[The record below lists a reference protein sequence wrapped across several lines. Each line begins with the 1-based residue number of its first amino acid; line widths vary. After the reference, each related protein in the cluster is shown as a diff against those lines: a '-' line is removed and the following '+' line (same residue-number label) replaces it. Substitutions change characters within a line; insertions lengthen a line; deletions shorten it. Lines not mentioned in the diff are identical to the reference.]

1 MSKFGEVVQEYY
13 VKKFRKNTELR
24 RRKLNSLNS
33 ATAAWQYVEEVK
45 KRIRSSYDFPAE
57 KCPLDARITGTI
69 QCNGFRIEKVIYFSR
84 PGFPVTG
91 NLYIPDNLT
100 GTAPSIL
107 FVCGHSLNGK
117 ASDAYQSAMQ
127 GFALQGY
134 VVFGIDPFG
143 QGERLQYGK
152 DSGIVVTTEHN
163 YVNRRLLPLGDSTGT
178 WRIWDAI
185 RGVDYM
191 LTRPEVDPEKIA
203 VNGNSGGG
211 TMTSLIAAV
220 EDRICMTSP
229 NCYITTWL
237 RNVENELPVDA
248 EQIPHGAAVDGGEMA
263 DLLIASAPRP
273 VLIQGQKN
281 DFFDLRGTRE
291 AYLEVKKVYELLGY
305 GDRVEYFNGPEGH
318 GYSIHLRENCYKF
331 FNKHMGITGT
341 DGEPEAV
348 KVLPEEELYCTPDGS
363 VLTYPG
369 NRTIHEFIEEKV
381 AAVTAARKALPADE
395 LREKLAAML
404 GIENKLPAAPY
415 YRQLRPGWHMPD
427 KVMPETVFSRFLMET
442 EDDMHVPMFAVDKKA
457 VFYHIPEL
465 DSVELYVPHL
475 DAKKETTDMTPAEGK
490 MLFAVDYRGVGETAP
505 TGCDQPIERNFFA
518 AYQFDYHFASL
529 GLLLD
534 EPYIGKR
541 VLDILNAIALL
552 KQHGAKDITLRCSG
566 IGRIPALF
574 AAFIAR
580 VGYAPDQALESCA
593 SACIDKL
600 APIPQ
605 SMLPEGFL
613 KLTDFDELAK
623 LV

>member
-152 DSGIVVTTEHN
+152 DSGITVCSEHN
-163 YVNRRLLPLGDSTGT
+163 HFNRRLLPLGDATGN
-178 WRIWDAI
+178 WRLWDAI

-191 LTRPEVDPEKIA
+191 LTRKEVDPDKIA

-211 TMTSLIAAV
+211 TMTSLIFAV
-220 EDRICMTSP
+220 EDRVCMASP

-248 EQIPHGAAVDGGEMA
+248 EQIPAGCAVDGGEMA
-263 DLLIASAPRP
+263 DLLIAAAPRP

-291 AYLEVKKVYELLGY
+291 AYLEVKKVYDLLGY
-305 GDRVEYFNGPEGH
+305 GDRVEFFYGPQGH
-318 GYSIHLRENCYKF
+318 GYSVHLRENCYKF
-331 FNKHMGITGT
+331 FNKFMGLPGFA
-341 DGEPEAV
+341 DGKEPEAV
-348 KVLPEEELYCTPDGS
+348 AEMPEEELYCTEGGS
-363 VLTYPG
+363 VLDMPG
-369 NRTIHEFIEEKV
+369 NKTVHEFIADKV
-381 AAVTAARKALPADE
+381 AEVKASRKALSADE

-404 GIENKLPAAPY
+404 GIKNALPLAPY
-415 YRQLRPGWHMPD
+415 YRQLRPACLGEKKD
-427 KVMPETVFSRFLMET
+427 KIFARYLMET
-442 EDDMHVPMFAVDKKA
+442 EENMRVPMFLYQRPEAY
-457 VFYHIPEL
+457 YHIPQEL
-465 DSVELYVPHL
+465 GDVELYVPHQ
-475 DAKKETTDMTPAEGK
+475 DAKEEILAMNLSEDKFIFG
-490 MLFAVDYRGVGETAP
+490 VDYRGVGEVRP
-505 TGCDQPIERNFFA
+505 DGCDQYSRDFFA
-518 AYQFDYHFASL
+518 PYLYDYHFASL
-529 GLLLD
+529 GLLLGK
-534 EPYIGKR
+534 PYVGGR
-541 VLDILNAIALL
+541 VWDILNAIALL
-552 KQHGAKDITLRCSG
+552 KQHGAQKITLRCSG
-566 IGRIPALF
+566 IGRIVALF
-574 AAFIAR
+574 AAVIAK
-580 VGYAPDQALESCA
+580 VDYAPDKALGNA
-593 SACIDKL
+593 ADACLDRL

-605 SMLPEGFL
+605 SMLPAGFL
-613 KLTDFDELAK
+613 ALTDFDELEK